1 LEPVDI
7 NQPRPV
13 LAHESRSELPRHYG
27 LFPLQIEGVI
37 TSMPRANTGWSADA
51 LHAATAQPDWRGKAS
66 NAVDELGF
74 TANPATYR
82 IGLEIAAP

>member
-1 LEPVDI
+1 
-7 NQPRPV
+7 
-13 LAHESRSELPRHYG
+13 
-27 LFPLQIEGVI
+27 
-37 TSMPRANTGWSADA
+37 MPRANTGWSADA